1 MGDTLKKTRLHAWH
15 VEHGGRLVPFAGWE
29 MPVQYKT
36 GPIEEHHITR
46 RSAGL
51 FDIDHMGQFTIQ
63 GPDALAYLNRLTTW
77 DINSVGVTEAQYS
90 LMCHEDGGVVDD
102 IFIYRVAENEW
113 FVVVNAANR
122 DKDFEWMQSH
132 QAGFDATLTDVSL
145 EVYML
150 ALQGPHA
157 IELLNNVAQAD
168 ISVMPRF
175 SMLKTTILDI
185 ETMVGRTGYTGED
198 GVELFFPSEKAVE
211 MWQGLLDAGAQQDIE
226 ITPVGLGARDSLR
239 FEPCFAL
246 YGHEITE
253 DITPL
258 EANLKW
264 ACKLDHEFIGRDAL
278 VAQREQGL
286 QKKLIGFELTERG
299 VPREGYAVANTD
311 GQSIGEVVTGM
322 YAPTI
327 DKYAGHAFVPPEYAK
342 VGTELSIIIRDK
354 PKSAVVIKRPFYKP
368 AYR

>member
-1 MGDTLKKTRLHAWH
+1 MSEALKKTRLHEWH
-15 VEHGGRLVPFAGWE
+15 QTNGGRMVPFAGWE
-29 MPVQYKT
+29 MPVQYQT

-51 FDIDHMGQFTIQ
+51 FDIDHMGQFTVS
-63 GPDALAYLNRLTTW
+63 GPDALPYLNRLTTY
-77 DINSVGVTEAQYS
+77 DITGVDVGQAQYS
-90 LMCHEDGGVVDD
+90 LMLYEHGGVVDD
-102 IFIYRVAENEW
+102 VFIYRIADDKW

-122 DKDFEWMQSH
+122 DKDFAWMQQH
-132 QAGFDATLTDVSL
+132 LAELNAELNDVSSDL
-145 EVYML
+145 YMV
-150 ALQGPHA
+150 ALQGPNA
-157 IELLNNVAQAD
+157 IVLLDNIAEAD
-168 ISVMPRF
+168 ISNMPRF
-175 SMLKTTILDI
+175 SMLNTKILGV

-198 GVELFFPSEKAVE
+198 GVELFFPSEQAIN
-211 MWQGLLDAGAQQDIE
+211 MWQGILDAGSENSIE
-226 ITPVGLGARDSLR
+226 IAPIGLGARDSLR

-264 ACKLDHEFIGRDAL
+264 ACKLEHDFIGRDAL
-278 VAQREQGL
+278 LEQRERGL
-286 QKKLIGFELTERG
+286 GKKLIGFELTERG
-299 VPREGYAVANTD
+299 VPREGYLVANTD
-311 GQSIGEVVTGM
+311 GEIIGQVVTGM

-342 VGTELSIIIRDK
+342 VGTEIAIMIRNK
-354 PKSAVVIKRPFYKP
+354 PKSAQVIKRPFYKP